1 MALKQWLKTY
11 ETVTND
17 MKMGWNCDSN
27 KDNCKYNMYNSA
39 MYLSGHDLMLSRGN
53 EWFWNLD

>member
-39 MYLSGHDLMLSRGN
+39 IPIGAIGEMTGF
-53 EWFWNLD
+53 EI